1 MQNKRSY
8 FVTSR
13 RLSPH
18 PIHIEMKT
26 PGKKKEKKWQTNQEK
41 GKQTKKKTQIK
52 KHKSI
57 KQAKKKKQ
65 KQQHQ

>member
-8 FVTSR
+8 FLTSR

-18 PIHIEMKT
+18 PIHTEMKT
-26 PGKKKEKKWQTNQEK
+26 PGKKKEKRANKPR
-41 GKQTKKKTQIK
+41 K
-52 KHKSI
+52 KHKFKSTH
-57 KQAKKKKQ
+57 QQNRPRKKKQ